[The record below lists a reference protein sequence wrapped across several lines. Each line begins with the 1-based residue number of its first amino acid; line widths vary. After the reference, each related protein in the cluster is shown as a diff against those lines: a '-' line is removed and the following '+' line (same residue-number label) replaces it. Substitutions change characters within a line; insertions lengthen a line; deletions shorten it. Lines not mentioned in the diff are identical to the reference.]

1 MPINKIDTKYV
12 DKATQV
18 VFGTGDITIAPAT
31 AGKHIPCLLLIEGAS
46 KPESEWDNDTP
57 DIHGVSTEDM
67 QRDFVELRF
76 TKKRSLEILIS
87 QLQKLLEDFKEE

>member
-46 KPESEWDNDTP
+46 KPESEV
-57 DIHGVSTEDM
+57 G
-67 QRDFVELRF
+67 
-76 TKKRSLEILIS
+76 
-87 QLQKLLEDFKEE
+87 